1 MFNNFV
7 YQNPVKI
14 LFGKGQISQLGKQ
27 IPKDAKILLTYGGG
41 SIFKNGVYE
50 QVKNALSDR
59 NIVEF
64 GGIEANPTYETLMQA
79 VELGRKE
86 GIDYLLAVG
95 GGSVLDG
102 TKFIAAAIPYEGGD
116 EWQLVTGAAKIK
128 KALPIGSV
136 LTLPATGSEMNFFAV
151 ISRKETHEKKGM
163 GHPLL
168 YPVFSILDPETTF
181 SLPQKQIANGIAD
194 AFTHVMEQYMTYP
207 VNAEIQDRMAESTL
221 QTLIAVAPATLA
233 NPTDYEARANF
244 MWAATVA
251 LNGFISVGVPQDW
264 ATHEIGH
271 ELTAFH
277 GIDHARTL
285 AVVLPHLMRLK
296 KEEKRGKLIQYAQ
309 RVWNLSGTDDELV
322 EGAIQKTIDFYESL
336 GIPTK
341 ASAYGIGQETVDKI
355 VKRFEE
361 GKVILGERGDITPT
375 VVGEIL
381 EMSIG

>member
-7 YQNPVKI
+7 YQNPVKVI
-14 LFGKGQISQLGKQ
+14 FGKGQIAQLDKQ
-27 IPKDAKILLTYGGG
+27 LPKEAKILLTYGGG

-50 QVKNALSDR
+50 QVKQALKGR
-59 NIVEF
+59 QVIEF
-64 GGIEANPTYETLMQA
+64 GGIEANPTYETLMKA
-79 VELGRKE
+79 VEIGKKE
-86 GIDYLLAVG
+86 NIDFLLAVG

-102 TKFIAAAIPYEGGD
+102 TKFIAAAIPYEGD
-116 EWQLVTGAAKIK
+116 DAWQLVTGKARIK
-128 KALPIGSV
+128 TAIPLGAV

-151 ISRKETHEKKGM
+151 ISRKETHQKKGM
-163 GHPLL
+163 GNPLL
-168 YPVFSILDPETTF
+168 YPVFSVLDPETTY
-181 SLPQKQIANGIAD
+181 SLPQHQVANGIAD

-221 QTLIAVAPATLA
+221 QTLIAVAPKTLE

-251 LNGFISVGVPQDW
+251 LNGFMGVGVPQDW

-277 GIDHARTL
+277 GIDHGRTL
-285 AVVLPHLMRLK
+285 ATVLPHLMRIK
-296 KEEKRGKLIQYAQ
+296 KDEKRGKLIQYAQ
-309 RVWNLSGTDDELV
+309 RVWNLHGTDDELV

-336 GIPTK
+336 GVPTK
-341 ASAYGIGQETVDKI
+341 ASAYGVGHETIEKI
-355 VKRFEE
+355 VQRF
-361 GKVILGERGDITPT
+361 KDNNVKLGERGDITPD

-381 EMSIG
+381 EMSIA

>member
-7 YQNPVKI
+7 YQNPVKVI
-14 LFGKGQISQLGKQ
+14 FGKGQIAQLDKQ
-27 IPKDAKILLTYGGG
+27 LPKEAKILLTYGGG

-50 QVKNALSDR
+50 QVKQAMKGR
-59 NIVEF
+59 QVIEF

-79 VELGRKE
+79 VEIGKKE
-86 GIDYLLAVG
+86 NIDFLLAVG

-102 TKFIAAAIPYEGGD
+102 TKFIAAAIPYEGD
-116 EWQLVTGAAKIK
+116 DAWQLVTGKARIK
-128 KALPIGSV
+128 TAIPLGAV

-151 ISRKETHEKKGM
+151 ISRKETHQKKGM
-163 GHPLL
+163 GNPLL
-168 YPVFSILDPETTF
+168 YPVFSVLDPETTY
-181 SLPQKQIANGIAD
+181 SLPQHQVANGIAD

-221 QTLIAVAPATLA
+221 QTLIAVAPKTLE

-251 LNGFISVGVPQDW
+251 LNGFMGVGVPQDW

-277 GIDHARTL
+277 GIDHGRTL
-285 AVVLPHLMRLK
+285 ATVLPHLMRIK
-296 KEEKRGKLIQYAQ
+296 KDEKRGKLIQYAQ
-309 RVWNLSGTDDELV
+309 RVWNLHGTDDELV

-336 GIPTK
+336 GVPTK
-341 ASAYGIGQETVDKI
+341 ASAYGVGHETIEKI
-355 VKRFEE
+355 VQRF
-361 GKVILGERGDITPT
+361 KDNNVKLGERGDITPD

-381 EMSIG
+381 EMSIA